1 MAPHCTHSARVSPRF
16 PPKCGGVFC
25 FSFVLPQIC
34 PVANLPPPF
43 ARSCCFLFANPLLRS
58 DVNMTA
64 EDGSDMERA
73 PSADVKRM
81 EEQSQYM
88 VARVMSATD
97 RRVARLNQ
105 GDSRASSAAHTRP
118 QSAQEIARAKK
129 DEWSWTRSQQLV
141 LIVMVRAN
149 ETPRMMRLRGVAL
162 LHCCI
167 VHVEQSLATLNSSP
181 VSVSP
186 SPPLL
191 LFFLPPPPFPSLS
204 ISRKHGSWDLHGNT
218 V

>member
-25 FSFVLPQIC
+25 FSFVLPQTG

-43 ARSCCFLFANPLLRS
+43 ARSCCCLFANPLLRS